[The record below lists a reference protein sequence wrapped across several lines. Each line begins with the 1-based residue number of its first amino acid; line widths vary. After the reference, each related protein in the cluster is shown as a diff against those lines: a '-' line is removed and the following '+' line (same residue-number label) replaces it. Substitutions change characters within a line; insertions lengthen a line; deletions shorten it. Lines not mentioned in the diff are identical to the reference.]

1 MEKLLKRLMDH
12 FNWKRVAILA
22 STDDIWQI
30 AANLVKIVF
39 AKNNAGIEVA
49 HFHSFIP
56 GRLHVLES
64 RIDGQADRI
73 REATHKAKSKYI
85 SNSLAAYEK
94 ARENSMHGRAQALY
108 DLYICYQN
116 WRVIGREW

>member
-1 MEKLLKRLMDH
+1 MEKLLKRLMEH
-12 FNWKRVAILA
+12 FKWKRVAILA

-30 AANLVKIVF
+30 AANLVKIEF

-64 RIDGQADRI
+64 RIDGQAERI
-73 REATHKAKSKYI
+73 RQAAHKAKSKYTRYGKI
-85 SNSLAAYEK
+85 VNEFHFETEIPPNLK
-94 ARENSMHGRAQALY
+94 L
-108 DLYICYQN
+108 
-116 WRVIGREW
+116 